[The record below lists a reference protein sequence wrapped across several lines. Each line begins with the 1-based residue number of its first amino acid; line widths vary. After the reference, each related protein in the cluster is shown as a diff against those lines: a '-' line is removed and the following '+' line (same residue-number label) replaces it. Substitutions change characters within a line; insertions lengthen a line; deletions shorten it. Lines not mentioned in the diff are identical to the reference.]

1 MELPL
6 DLARTLDAV
15 VTAGSLDAAAAALS
29 ITPSAVSQR
38 LKSLETR
45 VGRVLLV
52 RSKPVQPTAAAVSY
66 THLDVYKRQGT
77 DQGPH
82 RHRSKRQHRRGGEP
96 FLHATLLRPHGP
108 SAVAAEPANN
118 DTPQI
123 TPRLTTTCCQG
134 L

>member
-1 MELPL
+1 MEIPL

-52 RSKPVQPTAAAVSY
+52 RSKPVQPTAAGLALVRLSRQLSALEQDTPVSY
-66 THLDVYKRQGT
+66 THLDVYKRQGN
-77 DQGPH
+77 GP
-82 RHRSKRQHRRGGEP
+82 RPAPTARTTRPVPPGRTAGRR
-96 FLHATLLRPHGP
+96 RPRRP
-108 SAVAAEPANN
+108 
-118 DTPQI
+118 TI
-123 TPRLTTTCCQG
+123 RCR
-134 L
+134 